1 MQFTIHLYKRFKN
14 LEVQTHTTVVVVK
27 DPETTQFGD
36 IIEAL
41 LLLPNLAYPFK
52 VHRVRYHPAD
62 DEGVIQFKVGA
73 YPSPT

>member
-41 LLLPNLAYPFK
+41 LLLPNLAYP
-52 VHRVRYHPAD
+52 
-62 DEGVIQFKVGA
+62 
-73 YPSPT
+73 SPT